1 MKNFDNQ
8 FFLDFPENEPKKNK
22 KDQYELDF
30 PPHPKSKEKKIKKT
44 SKVLENFDDQLEIDF
59 SSAEKN
65 ETISQNN
72 LLNEDA
78 LALSNKNQENISFP
92 RNDDDPAHEYYGRFA
107 ENKNNKTRKG
117 NFSESGRKFNE
128 VPAEIRVIFS
138 KLKNKAKNNIR
149 FLTGSNDIDF
159 KKLIISA
166 KNNGDRKILALLGV
180 CSKINSIDRKIKRSD
195 INNAI
200 LAWQDI
206 LKSGGGSSL
215 FISEELKIEEFK
227 IVERKL
233 KEML

>member
-1 MKNFDNQ
+1 MKNFNSQ
-8 FFLDFPENEPKKNK
+8 FRLDFPENEVKKNE

-59 SSAEKN
+59 TSTEKN
-65 ETISQNN
+65 EITPQND
-72 LLNEDA
+72 LLNEGAITSSDE
-78 LALSNKNQENISFP
+78 KQKNISFP
-92 RNDDDPAHEYYGRFA
+92 KNDDDPAHEYYGRFA

-117 NFSESGRKFNE
+117 NSSESGRKFNE
-128 VPAEIRVIFS
+128 VPAEIKVIFS

-180 CSKINSIDRKIKRSD
+180 CSKIDSIDRKIKRSD

-206 LKSGGGSSL
+206 LKSGGGASL